1 MSSEVKVN
9 KISPA
14 SATSTTLGD
23 SGDSFT
29 IPSGVTLDVSNATVN
44 LPSTLTVTTETKTNK
59 LAPGS
64 GTDFTFGDSGDTFTI
79 PSGVTVTNSGTAT
92 GFGGV
97 PTLISSTTCS
107 NTALVSLTFGASYKT
122 FMINFIGIRPATDG
136 AELQFKDTNSS
147 TQNNVGQHWY
157 LWSNSGGGNFA
168 QSGHT
173 VDNNTNWCNFMPD
186 MGNDQEANCEMW
198 VFEPASTSKVK
209 KWYSDAAYFNNADEQ
224 QRRFCC
230 GFWNVNATAIDG
242 VQFQCSSGNITSGV
256 VEFWG
261 FA

>member
-1 MSSEVKVN
+1 MTSEVKVN

-44 LPSTLTVTTETKTNK
+44 LPTTLTVTTETKTNK
-59 LAPGS
+59 FAPGS

-79 PSGVTVTNSGTAT
+79 PSGVTIANNGTAT
-92 GFGGV
+92 GFGGT
-97 PTLISSTTCS
+97 PTLISTTTLS
-107 NTALVSLTFGASYKT
+107 NTALSTFTFSASYKT
-122 FMINFIGIRPATDG
+122 FMFQFIALRPATDG
-136 AELQFKDTNSS
+136 AEYQFKDTNSS
-147 TQNNVGQHWY
+147 TQNNVGQQWY
-157 LWSNSGGGNFA
+157 IWSNSGGGNFS

-173 VDNNTNWCNFMPD
+173 VDNNTNWLNFMPD
-186 MGNDQEANCEMW
+186 LGNDEEGEGELW
-198 VFEPASTSKVK
+198 IFEPASSSKVK
-209 KWYSDAAYFNNADEQ
+209 KWFSDASYRNNGDEQ
-224 QRRFCC
+224 QRRLCC

-242 VQFQCSSGNITSGV
+242 IQFQMSSGNATSGYIK
-256 VEFWG
+256 FWG